1 MSAVADAG
9 GPAGAAPGGGPDPM
23 RVPAGPAAG
32 APSAPAASPST
43 SAGDEPQAVA
53 APPRNALLRLV
64 GVVTPLG
71 RVVALAAVAAGAA
84 GYALGWR
91 ELVAVAWTAVAL
103 GVLAVLHLVG
113 SAGVEVALRLPRD
126 RVVAGER
133 APATVSVRNPLRRR
147 AVGLTVE
154 VPVGSGLAEIHV
166 PSLGHGHA
174 HEDVFV
180 VPTVRRGV
188 ISLGPARIVRGDPLG
203 LVRRESTEARATRL
217 LVHPRTLAMPST
229 STGFVRD
236 LEGRATRDLTDSD
249 VSFQSL
255 REYVP
260 GDEMRHIHWRS
271 TAKTGVHMVRRF
283 EETRRSHIMVALSLH
298 AADYGAGDPERE
310 ATGAGTASDPVA
322 AGPAGGTTVAAG
334 RADGA
339 LAGSTA
345 DAEFE
350 LAVSVVGSL
359 GARAIVDARSVSVV
373 ASADRGAGGGSW
385 RGSWRGSGRARA
397 GRAPAAPTATGA
409 VRDVPGPRPRPSGP
423 RPPRLRRLAT
433 VTPTRLLDDLA
444 EIRATDRAASLVEV
458 ARAAADEVAGVSV
471 VFLVCG
477 TGASSASIRHAA
489 VGFPPGVQVVAVVCD
504 PEAEPG
510 LRRLG
515 DLTVLT
521 IGYLDDLR
529 GALQRSGS

>member
-1 MSAVADAG
+1 MSGAG
-9 GPAGAAPGGGPDPM
+9 SRGPAGVP
-23 RVPAGPAAG
+23 VPADARPVPDGPLPVGAPDAGPPPAAG
-32 APSAPAASPST
+32 PRR
-43 SAGDEPQAVA
+43 AVLA
-53 APPRNALLRLV
+53 RLV
-64 GVVTPLG
+64 AVVTPLG
-71 RVVALAAVAAGAA
+71 RVVAVAAVVAGAA

-91 ELVAVAWTAVAL
+91 ELVAVAWTAAAL
-103 GVLAVLHLVG
+103 WVIALLHLVG
-113 SAGVEVALRLPRD
+113 SAGVEVSLRLPRD

-133 APATVSVRNPLRRR
+133 APATVAVRNPLRRR

-166 PSLGHGHA
+166 PSLAHGHS

-180 VPTVRRGV
+180 VPTSRRGV
-188 ISLGPARIVRGDPLG
+188 IALGPARIVRGDPIG
-203 LVRRESTEARATRL
+203 LVRRESTEAAATRL
-217 LVHPRTLAMPST
+217 LVHPRTIAMPST

-260 GDEMRHIHWRS
+260 GDAVRHIHWRS

-283 EETRRSHIMVALSLH
+283 EETRRSHIMVALSLN
-298 AADYGAGDPERE
+298 AGDYGDGGPAEGTGSAGD
-310 ATGAGTASDPVA
+310 A
-322 AGPAGGTTVAAG
+322 ALPAGGTTVAAG
-334 RADGA
+334 REAGQV
-339 LAGSTA
+339 AGSTAAAA

-359 GARAIVDARSVSVV
+359 GARAIVEARTVSVV
-373 ASADRGAGGGSW
+373 ASADRAAG
-385 RGSWRGSGRARA
+385 RVRARRLPTLPALPGLARTAARSA
-397 GRAPAAPTATGA
+397 G
-409 VRDVPGPRPRPSGP
+409 PGSRTT
-423 RPPRLRRLAT
+423 RLRRLAT
-433 VTPTRLLDDLA
+433 VTRERLLDDLA
-444 EIRATDRAASLVEV
+444 EIGASERAAPLGEL

-477 TGASSASIRHAA
+477 TGAAPAAIRSAA

-504 PEAEPG
+504 PEVEPG

-515 DLTVLT
+515 ALSVLT

-529 GALQRSGS
+529 VALQKGAT

>member
-1 MSAVADAG
+1 MSAVGTRGAAADPD
-9 GPAGAAPGGGPDPM
+9 PAAVAPAAVAPLPEPGAAP
-23 RVPAGPAAG
+23 
-32 APSAPAASPST
+32 SAEAI
-43 SAGDEPQAVA
+43 
-53 APPRNALLRLV
+53 PPRSALARLV
-64 GVVTPLG
+64 AVVTPLG
-71 RVVALAAVAAGAA
+71 RVVALAAVVAGAV

-91 ELVAVAWTAVAL
+91 ELVAVAWTGAAL
-103 GVLAVLHLVG
+103 WAIALLHLVG
-113 SAGVEVALRLPRD
+113 SSGVEVSLRLPRD

-133 APATVSVRNPLRRR
+133 APATVAVRNPLRRR

-154 VPVGSGLAEIHV
+154 VPVGSGLAEVHV
-166 PSLGHGHA
+166 PSLAHGHT

-180 VPTVRRGV
+180 VPTSRRGV
-188 ISLGPARIVRGDPLG
+188 IALGPARIVRGDPIG
-203 LVRRESTEARATRL
+203 LVRRESAEAAATRL

-260 GDEMRHIHWRS
+260 GDPVRHIHWRS

-298 AADYGAGDPERE
+298 AGDYGDGDSVPDTAG
-310 ATGAGTASDPVA
+310 AAGGAGAV
-322 AGPAGGTTVAAG
+322 PAGGTTVAAG
-334 RADGA
+334 SAAGA

-359 GARAIVDARSVSVV
+359 GARAIVDARTVQVV
-373 ASADRGAGGGSW
+373 ASADRAA
-385 RGSWRGSGRARA
+385 GRARTRRLPTVPTLPGLA
-397 GRAPAAPTATGA
+397 RTAARSGG
-409 VRDVPGPRPRPSGP
+409 PGSRSA
-423 RPPRLRRLAT
+423 RLRRLAT
-433 VTPTRLLDDLA
+433 VTRDRLLDDLA
-444 EIRATDRAASLVEV
+444 EIGASDRSASLVEL

-477 TGASSASIRHAA
+477 TGASPAAIRAAA

-504 PEAEPG
+504 PEVEPG

-515 DLTVLT
+515 DLSVLT

-529 GALQRSGS
+529 GALQRSAT

>member
-1 MSAVADAG
+1 MSAVGTRGAAADPD
-9 GPAGAAPGGGPDPM
+9 PAAVAPAAVAPVPEPGAAP
-23 RVPAGPAAG
+23 
-32 APSAPAASPST
+32 SA
-43 SAGDEPQAVA
+43 EAV
-53 APPRNALLRLV
+53 PPRSALARLV
-64 GVVTPLG
+64 AVVTPLG
-71 RVVALAAVAAGAA
+71 RVVALAAVVAGAV

-91 ELVAVAWTAVAL
+91 ELVAVAWTGAAL
-103 GVLAVLHLVG
+103 WAIALLHLVG
-113 SAGVEVALRLPRD
+113 SSGVEVSLRLPRD

-133 APATVSVRNPLRRR
+133 APATVAVRNPLRRR

-154 VPVGSGLAEIHV
+154 VPVGSGLAEVHV
-166 PSLGHGHA
+166 PSLAHGHT

-180 VPTVRRGV
+180 VPTSRRGV
-188 ISLGPARIVRGDPLG
+188 IALGPARIVRGDPIG
-203 LVRRESTEARATRL
+203 LVRRESAEAAATRL

-260 GDEMRHIHWRS
+260 GDPVRHIHWRS

-298 AADYGAGDPERE
+298 AGDYGDGVSVPDAAG
-310 ATGAGTASDPVA
+310 AAGGAGAV
-322 AGPAGGTTVAAG
+322 PAGGTTVAAG
-334 RADGA
+334 SAAGA

-359 GARAIVDARSVSVV
+359 GARAIVDARTVQVV
-373 ASADRGAGGGSW
+373 ASADRAA
-385 RGSWRGSGRARA
+385 GRARA
-397 GRAPAAPTATGA
+397 RRLPTVPTLPGLARTAARSGG
-409 VRDVPGPRPRPSGP
+409 PGSRSA
-423 RPPRLRRLAT
+423 RLRRLAT
-433 VTPTRLLDDLA
+433 VTRDRLLDDLA
-444 EIRATDRAASLVEV
+444 EIGASDRAASLVEL

-477 TGASSASIRHAA
+477 TGASPAAIRAAA

-504 PEAEPG
+504 PEVEPG

-515 DLTVLT
+515 DLSVLT
-521 IGYLDDLR
+521 IGYLEDLR
-529 GALQRSGS
+529 GALQRSAT

>member
-1 MSAVADAG
+1 MPTAEAV
-9 GPAGAAPGGGPDPM
+9 
-23 RVPAGPAAG
+23 
-32 APSAPAASPST
+32 
-43 SAGDEPQAVA
+43 
-53 APPRNALLRLV
+53 PPRNALARLV
-64 GVVTPLG
+64 AVVTPLG
-71 RVVALAAVAAGAA
+71 RVVALAAVVAGAV

-91 ELVAVAWTAVAL
+91 ELVAVAWTGAAL
-103 GVLAVLHLVG
+103 WLIALLHLVG
-113 SAGVEVALRLPRD
+113 SSGVEVSLRLPRD

-133 APATVSVRNPLRRR
+133 APATVAVRNPLRRR

-154 VPVGSGLAEIHV
+154 VPVGSGLAEVHV
-166 PSLGHGHA
+166 PSLAHGHS

-180 VPTVRRGV
+180 VPTSRRGV
-188 ISLGPARIVRGDPLG
+188 IALGPARIVRGDPIG
-203 LVRRESTEARATRL
+203 LVRRESAEAAATRL

-260 GDEMRHIHWRS
+260 GDPVRHIHWRS

-298 AADYGAGDPERE
+298 AGDYGDGAPGPVPDSAG
-310 ATGAGTASDPVA
+310 GA
-322 AGPAGGTTVAAG
+322 AGIPPGGTTVAAG
-334 RADGA
+334 SAAGA
-339 LAGSTA
+339 LAASTA

-359 GARAIVDARSVSVV
+359 GARAIVDARTVQVV
-373 ASADRGAGGGSW
+373 ASADRSA
-385 RGSWRGSGRARA
+385 RRARRLPTVPTLPGLA
-397 GRAPAAPTATGA
+397 RTAA
-409 VRDVPGPRPRPSGP
+409 RSGP
-423 RPPRLRRLAT
+423 PGSRSARLRRLAT
-433 VTPTRLLDDLA
+433 VTRDRLLDDLA
-444 EIRATDRAASLVEV
+444 EIGASDRAASLVEL

-477 TGASSASIRHAA
+477 TGAAPAAIRAAA

-504 PEAEPG
+504 PEVEPG

-515 DLTVLT
+515 DLSVLT
-521 IGYLDDLR
+521 IGYLKDLR
-529 GALQRSGS
+529 GALQRSAS

>member
-1 MSAVADAG
+1 MSAVG
-9 GPAGAAPGGGPDPM
+9 TRGAAAAPDP
-23 RVPAGPAAG
+23 AAV
-32 APSAPAASPST
+32 ASPL
-43 SAGDEPQAVA
+43 EPAA
-53 APPRNALLRLV
+53 APPRHALARLV
-64 GVVTPLG
+64 AVVTPLG
-71 RVVALAAVAAGAA
+71 RVVALAAVVAGAV

-91 ELVAVAWTAVAL
+91 ELVAVAWTGAAL
-103 GVLAVLHLVG
+103 WVIALLHLVG
-113 SAGVEVALRLPRD
+113 ASGVEVSLRLPRD

-133 APATVSVRNPLRRR
+133 APATVAVRNPLRRR

-154 VPVGSGLAEIHV
+154 VPVGSGLAEVHV
-166 PSLGHGHA
+166 PSLAHGHS

-180 VPTVRRGV
+180 VPTTRRGV
-188 ISLGPARIVRGDPLG
+188 IALGPARIVRGDPIG
-203 LVRRESTEARATRL
+203 LVRRESAEAAATRL

-260 GDEMRHIHWRS
+260 GDPVRHIHWRS

-298 AADYGAGDPERE
+298 AGDYGGVAPGPVDD
-310 ATGAGTASDPVA
+310 ATAI
-322 AGPAGGTTVAAG
+322 PAGGTTVAAG
-334 RADGA
+334 SAAGA

-359 GARAIVDARSVSVV
+359 GARAIVDARTLQVV
-373 ASADRGAGGGSW
+373 ASADRAV
-385 RGSWRGSGRARA
+385 RRTRR
-397 GRAPAAPTATGA
+397 PPTAPTL
-409 VRDVPGPRPRPSGP
+409 PGLARTIARQGP
-423 RPPRLRRLAT
+423 PGSRSARLRRLAT
-433 VTPTRLLDDLA
+433 VTRDRLLDDLA
-444 EIRATDRAASLVEV
+444 EIGASDRAASLVEL
-458 ARAAADEVAGVSV
+458 ARAAVDEVAGVSV

-477 TGASSASIRHAA
+477 TGAAPAAIRAAA

-504 PEAEPG
+504 PEVEPG

-515 DLTVLT
+515 DLSVLT

-529 GALQRSGS
+529 GALQRSAT

>member
-1 MSAVADAG
+1 MTAVGTRGAADAPGPGGVPEVADAAPG
-9 GPAGAAPGGGPDPM
+9 AVPGAA
-23 RVPAGPAAG
+23 A
-32 APSAPAASPST
+32 
-43 SAGDEPQAVA
+43 
-53 APPRNALLRLV
+53 PRNAIARLV

-71 RVVALAAVAAGAA
+71 RVVAVAAVVAGAA

-91 ELVAVAWTAVAL
+91 ELVAVAWTAAALWVVAL
-103 GVLAVLHLVG
+103 LHLVG
-113 SAGVEVALRLPRD
+113 SAGVEVTLRLPRD

-133 APATVSVRNPLRRR
+133 APATVAVRNPLRRR

-166 PSLGHGHA
+166 PSLGHGHS

-180 VPTVRRGV
+180 VPTSRRGV
-188 ISLGPARIVRGDPLG
+188 IPLGPARIVRGDPIG
-203 LVRRESTEARATRL
+203 LVRRESAEAAATRL

-260 GDEMRHIHWRS
+260 GDAVRHIHWRS
-271 TAKTGVHMVRRF
+271 TAKTGVPMVRRF

-298 AADYGAGDPERE
+298 AGDYGNAAADGAAG
-310 ATGAGTASDPVA
+310 GAGAGADAGA
-322 AGPAGGTTVAAG
+322 AGGSGAGGDAGFPAGGTTVAAG
-334 RADGA
+334 GAADA
-339 LAGSTA
+339 LPGSTA
-345 DAEFE
+345 EAEFE

-359 GARAIVDARSVSVV
+359 GARAIVDARTVSVV
-373 ASADRGAGGGSW
+373 ASADRTG
-385 RGSWRGSGRARA
+385 RPRARRLPTVPTLPGLA
-397 GRAPAAPTATGA
+397 RTVRRPAPAASRSA
-409 VRDVPGPRPRPSGP
+409 
-423 RPPRLRRLAT
+423 RLRRLAT
-433 VTPTRLLDDLA
+433 VTRDRLLDDLA
-444 EIRATDRAASLVEV
+444 EIAADDRAAPLGEL

-477 TGASSASIRHAA
+477 TGAAPAAIRSAA

-504 PEAEPG
+504 PEAEAG

-515 DLTVLT
+515 DLSVLT
-521 IGYLDDLR
+521 VGYLDDLR
-529 GALQRSGS
+529 GALQRSAS

>member
-1 MSAVADAG
+1 MSAVG
-9 GPAGAAPGGGPDPM
+9 TRGAAAGSDPAD
-23 RVPAGPAAG
+23 VAAAAPAPAPAP
-32 APSAPAASPST
+32 APSA
-43 SAGDEPQAVA
+43 EVV
-53 APPRNALLRLV
+53 PPRNALARLV
-64 GVVTPLG
+64 AVVTPLG
-71 RVVALAAVAAGAA
+71 RVVALAAVVAGAV

-91 ELVAVAWTAVAL
+91 ELVAVAWTGAAL
-103 GVLAVLHLVG
+103 WVIALLHLVG
-113 SAGVEVALRLPRD
+113 SSGVEVSLRLPRD

-133 APATVSVRNPLRRR
+133 APATVAVRNPLRRR

-154 VPVGSGLAEIHV
+154 VPVGSGLAEVHV
-166 PSLGHGHA
+166 PSLAHGHT

-180 VPTVRRGV
+180 VPTSRRGV
-188 ISLGPARIVRGDPLG
+188 IALGPARIVRGDPIG
-203 LVRRESTEARATRL
+203 LVRRESAEAAATRL

-260 GDEMRHIHWRS
+260 GDPVRHIHWRS

-298 AADYGAGDPERE
+298 AGDYGD
-310 ATGAGTASDPVA
+310 GAPGPDA
-322 AGPAGGTTVAAG
+322 AGGAAGIPPGGTTVAAG
-334 RADGA
+334 SAAGA
-339 LAGSTA
+339 LAASTA

-359 GARAIVDARSVSVV
+359 GARAIVDARTLQVV
-373 ASADRGAGGGSW
+373 ASADRSA
-385 RGSWRGSGRARA
+385 RRARRLPTVPTLPGLA
-397 GRAPAAPTATGA
+397 RTVARPAP
-409 VRDVPGPRPRPSGP
+409 PGSRSA
-423 RPPRLRRLAT
+423 RLRRLAT
-433 VTPTRLLDDLA
+433 VTRDRLLDDLA
-444 EIRATDRAASLVEV
+444 EIGASDRAASLVEL

-477 TGASSASIRHAA
+477 TGAAPAAIRAAA

-504 PEAEPG
+504 PEVEPG

-515 DLTVLT
+515 DLSVLT

-529 GALQRSGS
+529 GALQRSAS

>member
-1 MSAVADAG
+1 
-9 GPAGAAPGGGPDPM
+9 
-23 RVPAGPAAG
+23 
-32 APSAPAASPST
+32 
-43 SAGDEPQAVA
+43 
-53 APPRNALLRLV
+53 
-64 GVVTPLG
+64 
-71 RVVALAAVAAGAA
+71 
-84 GYALGWR
+84 
-91 ELVAVAWTAVAL
+91 
-103 GVLAVLHLVG
+103 
-113 SAGVEVALRLPRD
+113 
-126 RVVAGER
+126 
-133 APATVSVRNPLRRR
+133 VRNPLRRR

-154 VPVGSGLAEIHV
+154 VPVGSGLAEVHV
-166 PSLGHGHA
+166 PSLAHGHA

-180 VPTVRRGV
+180 VPTSRRGV
-188 ISLGPARIVRGDPLG
+188 IALGPARIVRGDPIG
-203 LVRRESTEARATRL
+203 LVRRESAEAAATRL

-260 GDEMRHIHWRS
+260 GDPVRHIHWRS

-298 AADYGAGDPERE
+298 AGDYGD
-310 ATGAGTASDPVA
+310 GAGPSAPGSDA
-322 AGPAGGTTVAAG
+322 AGGVPGGTTVAAG
-334 RADGA
+334 SAAGA
-339 LAGSTA
+339 LAASTA

-359 GARAIVDARSVSVV
+359 GARAIVDARTLQVV
-373 ASADRGAGGGSW
+373 ASADGS
-385 RGSWRGSGRARA
+385 AR
-397 GRAPAAPTATGA
+397 RVRRLPTVPTLPGLARTVA
-409 VRDVPGPRPRPSGP
+409 RPGPPGSRTA
-423 RPPRLRRLAT
+423 RLRRLAT
-433 VTPTRLLDDLA
+433 VTRDRLLDDLA
-444 EIRATDRAASLVEV
+444 EIGASDRAASLVEL
-458 ARAAADEVAGVSV
+458 ARAAAEEVAGVSV

-477 TGASSASIRHAA
+477 TGAAPAAIRSAA

-515 DLTVLT
+515 DLSVLT

-529 GALQRSGS
+529 QALRRSAS

>member
-1 MSAVADAG
+1 MSAVGTRGAAADPDPIAVV
-9 GPAGAAPGGGPDPM
+9 PARVAPAPESGAAPGAAPGTAP
-23 RVPAGPAAG
+23 PA
-32 APSAPAASPST
+32 
-43 SAGDEPQAVA
+43 EAV
-53 APPRNALLRLV
+53 PPRNALARLV
-64 GVVTPLG
+64 AVVTPLG
-71 RVVALAAVAAGAA
+71 RVVALAAVVAGAA

-91 ELVAVAWTAVAL
+91 ELVAVAWTGAAL
-103 GVLAVLHLVG
+103 WIIALLHLVG
-113 SAGVEVALRLPRD
+113 SSGVEVSLRLPRD

-133 APATVSVRNPLRRR
+133 APATVAVRNPLRRR

-154 VPVGSGLAEIHV
+154 VPVGSGLAEVHV
-166 PSLGHGHA
+166 PSLAHGHA

-180 VPTVRRGV
+180 VPTSRRGV
-188 ISLGPARIVRGDPLG
+188 IALGPARIVRGDPIG
-203 LVRRESTEARATRL
+203 LVRRESTEAAATRL

-260 GDEMRHIHWRS
+260 GDPVRHIHWRS

-298 AADYGAGDPERE
+298 AGDYGD
-310 ATGAGTASDPVA
+310 GAAPSAPVVDA
-322 AGPAGGTTVAAG
+322 AGAPGVLAGGTTVAAG
-334 RADGA
+334 SASGA

-359 GARAIVDARSVSVV
+359 GARAIVDARTVQVV
-373 ASADRGAGGGSW
+373 ASADRAA
-385 RGSWRGSGRARA
+385 GRARTRRLPTVPTLPGLA
-397 GRAPAAPTATGA
+397 RTAARSGG
-409 VRDVPGPRPRPSGP
+409 PGSRSA
-423 RPPRLRRLAT
+423 RLRRLAT
-433 VTPTRLLDDLA
+433 VTRDRLLDDLA
-444 EIRATDRAASLVEV
+444 EIGASDRAASLVEL

-477 TGASSASIRHAA
+477 TGAAPAAIRAAA

-504 PEAEPG
+504 PEVEPG

-515 DLTVLT
+515 DLSVLT

-529 GALQRSGS
+529 GALQRSAS

>member
-1 MSAVADAG
+1 MSAVGARGRAAAPD
-9 GPAGAAPGGGPDPM
+9 PAAVPVPAAAPGA
-23 RVPAGPAAG
+23 VPPPA
-32 APSAPAASPST
+32 
-43 SAGDEPQAVA
+43 DAV
-53 APPRNALLRLV
+53 PPRNALARLV
-64 GVVTPLG
+64 AVVTPLG
-71 RVVALAAVAAGAA
+71 RVVALAAVIAGAV

-91 ELVAVAWTAVAL
+91 ELVAVAWTGVAL
-103 GVLAVLHLVG
+103 GVIALLHLVG
-113 SAGVEVALRLPRD
+113 SSGVEVSLRLPRD

-133 APATVSVRNPLRRR
+133 APATVAVRNPLRRR

-154 VPVGSGLAEIHV
+154 VPVGSGLAEVHV
-166 PSLGHGHA
+166 PSLAHGHS

-180 VPTVRRGV
+180 VPTTRRGV
-188 ISLGPARIVRGDPLG
+188 IALGPARIVRGDPIG
-203 LVRRESTEARATRL
+203 LVRRESAEAAATRL

-260 GDEMRHIHWRS
+260 GDPVRHIHWRS

-298 AADYGAGDPERE
+298 AGDYGD
-310 ATGAGTASDPVA
+310 GTAAAVADA
-322 AGPAGGTTVAAG
+322 AGSAGVPAGGTTVAAG
-334 RADGA
+334 SAAGA

-359 GARAIVDARSVSVV
+359 GARAIVDARTVQVV
-373 ASADRGAGGGSW
+373 ASADRAA
-385 RGSWRGSGRARA
+385 GRART
-397 GRAPAAPTATGA
+397 RRPPTAPTL
-409 VRDVPGPRPRPSGP
+409 PGLARTVARSGP
-423 RPPRLRRLAT
+423 PGSRSGRLRRLAT
-433 VTPTRLLDDLA
+433 VTRDRLLDDLA
-444 EIRATDRAASLVEV
+444 EIAASDRAASLVEL

-477 TGASSASIRHAA
+477 TGAAPARIRAAA

-504 PEAEPG
+504 PEVEPG

-515 DLTVLT
+515 DLSVLT

-529 GALQRSGS
+529 GALQRSAS

>member
-1 MSAVADAG
+1 MSAVAG
-9 GPAGAAPGGGPDPM
+9 SPPGA
-23 RVPAGPAAG
+23 
-32 APSAPAASPST
+32 SAPAAS
-43 SAGDEPQAVA
+43 AGDDPQAVA
-53 APPRNALLRLV
+53 APPRNALRRLV

-373 ASADRGAGGGSW
+373 ASADRGAGGGSGG
-385 RGSWRGSGRARA
+385 GSWRGSGHARA
-397 GRAPAAPTATGA
+397 GRAPAATTTTGA
-409 VRDVPGPRPRPSGP
+409 VRDVPGPRPRPSGS

-510 LRRLG
+510 LRRLA

>member
-1 MSAVADAG
+1 MSAVGTGARPGPGAD
-9 GPAGAAPGGGPDPM
+9 P
-23 RVPAGPAAG
+23 VV
-32 APSAPAASPST
+32 AASP
-43 SAGDEPQAVA
+43 AAEGVA
-53 APPRNALLRLV
+53 APPATDPPRNALVRLL

-71 RVVALAAVAAGAA
+71 RVVAIAAVVAGAA

-91 ELVAVAWTAVAL
+91 ELVAVAWTSAALWVVAL
-103 GVLAVLHLVG
+103 LHLVG
-113 SAGVEVALRLPRD
+113 SSGVEVSLRLPRD

-133 APATVSVRNPLRRR
+133 APATVAVRNPLRRR

-166 PSLGHGHA
+166 PSLAHGHT

-180 VPTVRRGV
+180 VPTSRRGV
-188 ISLGPARIVRGDPLG
+188 IALGPARIVRGDPIG
-203 LVRRESTEARATRL
+203 LVRRESAEAAATRL

-260 GDEMRHIHWRS
+260 GDAVRHIHWRS

-298 AADYGAGDPERE
+298 AADYGAADAED
-310 ATGAGTASDPVA
+310 AGGGPQ
-322 AGPAGGTTVAAG
+322 AGGEPGIPAGGTTVAAG
-334 RADGA
+334 RAAGA
-339 LAGSTA
+339 LPGSTA

-359 GARAIVDARSVSVV
+359 GARAIVDARTVAVV
-373 ASADRGAGGGSW
+373 ASADRG
-385 RGSWRGSGRARA
+385 GRARPRRLPTVPTLPGLA
-397 GRAPAAPTATGA
+397 RTARRPGPAASRSA
-409 VRDVPGPRPRPSGP
+409 
-423 RPPRLRRLAT
+423 RLRRLAT
-433 VTPTRLLDDLA
+433 VSRDRLLDDLA
-444 EIRATDRAASLVEV
+444 EIGADDRAAPLGEL

-477 TGASSASIRHAA
+477 TGAAPAAIRSAA

-515 DLTVLT
+515 DLSVLR

-529 GALQRSGS
+529 QALRRSAS

>member
-1 MSAVADAG
+1 MSAG
-9 GPAGAAPGGGPDPM
+9 GPGGAPGPGAGPVVAATAAPSAAAPSAAAPE
-23 RVPAGPAAG
+23 AAG
-32 APSAPAASPST
+32 APLASL
-43 SAGDEPQAVA
+43 
-53 APPRNALLRLV
+53 PPRNALVRLL
-64 GVVTPLG
+64 GVITPLG
-71 RVVALAAVAAGAA
+71 RVVAMAAVVAGAV

-91 ELVAVAWTAVAL
+91 ELVAVAWTCAGLWVIAL
-103 GVLAVLHLVG
+103 LHLVG
-113 SAGVEVALRLPRD
+113 SSGVEVSLRLPRD

-133 APATVSVRNPLRRR
+133 APATVAVRNPLRRR

-166 PSLGHGHA
+166 PSLAHGHA

-180 VPTVRRGV
+180 VPTSRRGV
-188 ISLGPARIVRGDPLG
+188 IALGPARIVRGDPIG
-203 LVRRESTEARATRL
+203 LVRRESAEAAATRL

-236 LEGRATRDLTDSD
+236 LEGRATRDLADSD

-260 GDEMRHIHWRS
+260 GDAVRHIHWRS
-271 TAKTGVHMVRRF
+271 TAKTGVPMVRRF

-298 AADYGAGDPERE
+298 AGDYGTA
-310 ATGAGTASDPVA
+310 GAGGAGAAPGSDGGPASGGEQA
-322 AGPAGGTTVAAG
+322 IPAGGTTVAAG
-334 RADGA
+334 RAAGA
-339 LAGSTA
+339 LPGSTA

-359 GARAIVDARSVSVV
+359 GARAIVDARTVSVV
-373 ASADRGAGGGSW
+373 ASA
-385 RGSWRGSGRARA
+385 ARA
-397 GRAPAAPTATGA
+397 GRPRARRLRTVPTLPGLARTVGRPGPAARSA
-409 VRDVPGPRPRPSGP
+409 
-423 RPPRLRRLAT
+423 RLRRLAT
-433 VTPTRLLDDLA
+433 VTPDRLLDDLA
-444 EIRATDRAASLVEV
+444 EIGADDRAAPLVEL
-458 ARAAADEVAGVSV
+458 ARAAAVEIAGVSV

-477 TGASSASIRHAA
+477 TGAASSAIRSAA

-515 DLTVLT
+515 DLSVLT

-529 GALQRSGS
+529 QALRRSAS

>member
-1 MSAVADAG
+1 MSAVGTGGAPGPGAG
-9 GPAGAAPGGGPDPM
+9 PVVAAAPAVVPVAAAPG
-23 RVPAGPAAG
+23 AAG
-32 APSAPAASPST
+32 APNAP
-43 SAGDEPQAVA
+43 V
-53 APPRNALLRLV
+53 PPRNALARLL
-64 GVVTPLG
+64 GAVTPLG
-71 RVVALAAVAAGAA
+71 RVVAIAAVVAGAA

-91 ELVAVAWTAVAL
+91 ELVAVAWTCAALWVVAL
-103 GVLAVLHLVG
+103 LHLVG
-113 SAGVEVALRLPRD
+113 SAGVEVSLRLPRD

-133 APATVSVRNPLRRR
+133 APATVAVRNPLRRR

-166 PSLGHGHA
+166 PSLAHGHA

-180 VPTVRRGV
+180 VPTSRRGV
-188 ISLGPARIVRGDPLG
+188 IALGPARIVRGDPIG
-203 LVRRESTEARATRL
+203 LVRRESAEAAATRL

-236 LEGRATRDLTDSD
+236 LEGRATRDLADSD

-260 GDEMRHIHWRS
+260 GDAVRHIHWRS
-271 TAKTGVHMVRRF
+271 TAKTGVPMVRRF

-298 AADYGAGDPERE
+298 AGDYGAAGADD
-310 ATGAGTASDPVA
+310 AGAGPASGGEP
-322 AGPAGGTTVAAG
+322 GIPAGGTTVAAG
-334 RADGA
+334 RAAGA
-339 LAGSTA
+339 LPGSTA

-359 GARAIVDARSVSVV
+359 GARAIVDARTVAVV
-373 ASADRGAGGGSW
+373 ASADRAG
-385 RGSWRGSGRARA
+385 RPRARRLPTVPTLPGLA
-397 GRAPAAPTATGA
+397 RTVRRPGPAASRSA
-409 VRDVPGPRPRPSGP
+409 
-423 RPPRLRRLAT
+423 RLRRLAT
-433 VTPTRLLDDLA
+433 VTPDRLLDDLA
-444 EIRATDRAASLVEV
+444 EIGADDRAAPLGEL
-458 ARAAADEVAGVSV
+458 ARAAAAEVAGVSV

-477 TGASSASIRHAA
+477 TGAAPAAIRSAA

-515 DLTVLT
+515 DLSVLT

-529 GALQRSGS
+529 QALRRSAS

>member
-1 MSAVADAG
+1 MSAVGTRGAPGVPD
-9 GPAGAAPGGGPDPM
+9 PAAAP
-23 RVPAGPAAG
+23 
-32 APSAPAASPST
+32 
-43 SAGDEPQAVA
+43 
-53 APPRNALLRLV
+53 APPPAPGAVPPLADVLPRRNALARLAAV
-64 GVVTPLG
+64 ITPLG
-71 RVVALAAVAAGAA
+71 RIVALAAVVAGAV

-91 ELVAVAWTAVAL
+91 ELVAVAWTGAAL
-103 GVLAVLHLVG
+103 WAIALLHLVG
-113 SAGVEVALRLPRD
+113 SSGVEVSLRLPRD

-133 APATVSVRNPLRRR
+133 APATVAVRNPLRRR

-154 VPVGSGLAEIHV
+154 VPVGSGLAEVHV
-166 PSLGHGHA
+166 PSLAHGHS

-180 VPTVRRGV
+180 VPTSRRGV
-188 ISLGPARIVRGDPLG
+188 IALGPARIVRGDPIG
-203 LVRRESTEARATRL
+203 LVRRESAEAAATRL

-260 GDEMRHIHWRS
+260 GDPVRHIHWRS

-298 AADYGAGDPERE
+298 AGDYGDGGAAP
-310 ATGAGTASDPVA
+310 AGTAP
-322 AGPAGGTTVAAG
+322 AGTAPAGDGVGGVPGGTTVAAG
-334 RADGA
+334 SAGGA
-339 LAGSTA
+339 LPGSTA

-359 GARAIVDARSVSVV
+359 GARAIVDARTVQVV
-373 ASADRGAGGGSW
+373 ASADRAA
-385 RGSWRGSGRARA
+385 GRART
-397 GRAPAAPTATGA
+397 RRPPTAPAL
-409 VRDVPGPRPRPSGP
+409 PGLARTVARSGP
-423 RPPRLRRLAT
+423 PGSRSARLRRLAT
-433 VTPTRLLDDLA
+433 VTRDRLLDDLA
-444 EIRATDRAASLVEV
+444 EIAASDRAASLVEL
-458 ARAAADEVAGVSV
+458 ARAAADEVAGVSI

-477 TGASSASIRHAA
+477 TGAAPAAIRAAA

-504 PEAEPG
+504 PEVEPG

-515 DLTVLT
+515 DLSVLT

-529 GALQRSGS
+529 GALQRSAT

>member
-1 MSAVADAG
+1 MSAVAD
-9 GPAGAAPGGGPDPM
+9 
-23 RVPAGPAAG
+23 PAAG
-32 APSAPAASPST
+32 SGTGAGVAPAADGVAAAVGPRA
-43 SAGDEPQAVA
+43 AGADDPQGVA
-53 APPRNALLRLV
+53 APPRNALRRLV

-71 RVVALAAVAAGAA
+71 RAVAAAAVVAGVA

-103 GVLAVLHLVG
+103 AVIALLHLVG

-133 APATVSVRNPLRRR
+133 APATVAVRNPLRRR

-166 PSLGHGHA
+166 PSLGHGHV

-180 VPTVRRGV
+180 VPTTRRGV
-188 ISLGPARIVRGDPLG
+188 IELGPARVVRGDPLG

-298 AADYGAGDPERE
+298 AADYGAGDPHRE
-310 ATGAGTASDPVA
+310 ATAGTAGAGASGAAGTSASDAPDA

-339 LAGSTA
+339 LPGSTA

-373 ASADRGAGGGSW
+373 ASADRA
-385 RGSWRGSGRARA
+385 A
-397 GRAPAAPTATGA
+397 GR
-409 VRDVPGPRPRPSGP
+409 PRPRPARARPP
-423 RPPRLRRLAT
+423 RLRSPRLRRLAT

-444 EIRATDRAASLVEV
+444 EIRATDHAASLVEV
-458 ARAAADEVAGVSV
+458 ARIAADEVAGVSV

-477 TGASSASIRHAA
+477 TGASSASIRAAA
-489 VGFPPGVQVVAVVCD
+489 VGFPPGVQVVAVVAD

-529 GALQRSGS
+529 GALQRGAS

>member
-1 MSAVADAG
+1 AV
-9 GPAGAAPGGGPDPM
+9 
-23 RVPAGPAAG
+23 
-32 APSAPAASPST
+32 
-43 SAGDEPQAVA
+43 
-53 APPRNALLRLV
+53 PPRSALARLV
-64 GVVTPLG
+64 AVVTPLG
-71 RVVALAAVAAGAA
+71 RVVALAAVVAGAV

-91 ELVAVAWTAVAL
+91 ELVAVAWTGAAL
-103 GVLAVLHLVG
+103 WVIALLHLVG
-113 SAGVEVALRLPRD
+113 SSGVEVSLRLPRD

-133 APATVSVRNPLRRR
+133 APATVAVRNPLRRR

-154 VPVGSGLAEIHV
+154 VPVGSGLAEVHV
-166 PSLGHGHA
+166 PSLAHGHT

-180 VPTVRRGV
+180 VPTSRRGV
-188 ISLGPARIVRGDPLG
+188 IALGPARIVRGDPIG
-203 LVRRESTEARATRL
+203 LVRRESAEAAATRL

-260 GDEMRHIHWRS
+260 GDPVRHIHWRS

-298 AADYGAGDPERE
+298 AGDYGDGVSIPDAAG
-310 ATGAGTASDPVA
+310 AAGGAGAV
-322 AGPAGGTTVAAG
+322 PAGGTTVAAG
-334 RADGA
+334 SAAGA

-359 GARAIVDARSVSVV
+359 GARAIADARTVQVV
-373 ASADRGAGGGSW
+373 ASADRAA
-385 RGSWRGSGRARA
+385 GRARTRRLPTVPTLPGLA
-397 GRAPAAPTATGA
+397 RTAARSGG
-409 VRDVPGPRPRPSGP
+409 PGSRSA
-423 RPPRLRRLAT
+423 RLRRLAT
-433 VTPTRLLDDLA
+433 VTRDRLLDDLA
-444 EIRATDRAASLVEV
+444 EIGASDRAASLVEL

-477 TGASSASIRHAA
+477 TGASPAAIRAAA

-504 PEAEPG
+504 PEVEPG

-515 DLTVLT
+515 DLSVLT
-521 IGYLDDLR
+521 IG
-529 GALQRSGS
+529 

>member
-9 GPAGAAPGGGPDPM
+9 GPAAGA
-23 RVPAGPAAG
+23 PAAG
-32 APSAPAASPST
+32 APAAGASAAAAPAAPAPG
-43 SAGDEPQAVA
+43 AGDDPQAAA
-53 APPRNALLRLV
+53 APPRDALRRLV

-71 RVVALAAVAAGAA
+71 RVVALAAVVAGVA

-103 GVLAVLHLVG
+103 GVLAGLHLVG

-133 APATVSVRNPLRRR
+133 APATVAVRNPLRRR

-166 PSLGHGHA
+166 PSLGHGQV

-180 VPTVRRGV
+180 VPTTRRGV
-188 ISLGPARIVRGDPLG
+188 IALGPARIVRGDPLG

-217 LVHPRTLAMPST
+217 LVHPRTLALPST

-236 LEGRATRDLTDSD
+236 LEGRATRDLADSD

-298 AADYGAGDPERE
+298 AGDYGAGDPDGE
-310 ATGAGTASDPVA
+310 AAAAAAGGAAAGTGSDPVA
-322 AGPAGGTTVAAG
+322 AGAAGGTTAAAG

-373 ASADRGAGGGSW
+373 ASADRGAG
-385 RGSWRGSGRARA
+385 RGRADH
-397 GRAPAAPTATGA
+397 APAVSTPAGA
-409 VRDVPGPRPRPSGP
+409 LRGVARPGAARS
-423 RPPRLRRLAT
+423 RPPRLHRLAT

-521 IGYLDDLR
+521 VGYLDDLR

>member
-1 MSAVADAG
+1 RFA
-9 GPAGAAPGGGPDPM
+9 
-23 RVPAGPAAG
+23 
-32 APSAPAASPST
+32 T
-43 SAGDEPQAVA
+43 SDLGAVA
-53 APPRNALLRLV
+53 APDPAAAPAPAPAPEPGAVPTAEAVPPRNALARLV
-64 GVVTPLG
+64 AVVTPLG
-71 RVVALAAVAAGAA
+71 RVVALAAVVAGAV

-91 ELVAVAWTAVAL
+91 ELVAVAWTGAAL
-103 GVLAVLHLVG
+103 WLIALLHLVG
-113 SAGVEVALRLPRD
+113 SSGVEVSLRLPRD

-133 APATVSVRNPLRRR
+133 APATVAVRNPLRRR

-154 VPVGSGLAEIHV
+154 VPVGSGLAEVHV
-166 PSLGHGHA
+166 PSLAHGHS

-180 VPTVRRGV
+180 VPTSRRGV
-188 ISLGPARIVRGDPLG
+188 IALGPARIVRGDPIG
-203 LVRRESTEARATRL
+203 LVRRESAEAAATRL

-260 GDEMRHIHWRS
+260 GDPVRHIHWRS

-298 AADYGAGDPERE
+298 AGDYGDGAPGPVPDSAG
-310 ATGAGTASDPVA
+310 GA
-322 AGPAGGTTVAAG
+322 AGIPPGGTTVAAG
-334 RADGA
+334 SAAGA
-339 LAGSTA
+339 LAASTA

-359 GARAIVDARSVSVV
+359 GARAIVDARTVQVV
-373 ASADRGAGGGSW
+373 ASADRSA
-385 RGSWRGSGRARA
+385 RRARRLPTVPTLPGLA
-397 GRAPAAPTATGA
+397 RTAA
-409 VRDVPGPRPRPSGP
+409 RSGP
-423 RPPRLRRLAT
+423 PGSRSARLRRLAT
-433 VTPTRLLDDLA
+433 VTRDRLLDDLA
-444 EIRATDRAASLVEV
+444 EIGASDRAASLVEL

-477 TGASSASIRHAA
+477 TGAAPAAIRAAA

-504 PEAEPG
+504 PEVEPG

-515 DLTVLT
+515 DLSVLT
-521 IGYLDDLR
+521 IGYLKDLR
-529 GALQRSGS
+529 GALQRSAS

>member
-1 MSAVADAG
+1 MPARVA
-9 GPAGAAPGGGPDPM
+9 PAPESGAAPGAAPGTAP
-23 RVPAGPAAG
+23 PA
-32 APSAPAASPST
+32 
-43 SAGDEPQAVA
+43 EAV
-53 APPRNALLRLV
+53 PPRNALARLV
-64 GVVTPLG
+64 AVVTPLG
-71 RVVALAAVAAGAA
+71 RVVALAAVVAGAA

-91 ELVAVAWTAVAL
+91 ELVAVAWTGAAL
-103 GVLAVLHLVG
+103 WIIALLHLVG
-113 SAGVEVALRLPRD
+113 SSGVEVSLRLPRD

-133 APATVSVRNPLRRR
+133 APATVAVRNPLRRR

-154 VPVGSGLAEIHV
+154 VPVGSGLAEVHV
-166 PSLGHGHA
+166 PSLAHGHA

-180 VPTVRRGV
+180 VPTSRRGV
-188 ISLGPARIVRGDPLG
+188 IALGPARIVRGDPIG
-203 LVRRESTEARATRL
+203 LVRRESTEAAATRL

-260 GDEMRHIHWRS
+260 GDPVRHIHWRS

-298 AADYGAGDPERE
+298 AGDYGD
-310 ATGAGTASDPVA
+310 GAAPSAPVVDA
-322 AGPAGGTTVAAG
+322 AGAPGVLAGGTTVAAG
-334 RADGA
+334 SASGA

-359 GARAIVDARSVSVV
+359 GARAIVDARTVQVV
-373 ASADRGAGGGSW
+373 ASADRAA
-385 RGSWRGSGRARA
+385 GRARTRRLPTVPTLPGLA
-397 GRAPAAPTATGA
+397 RTAARSGG
-409 VRDVPGPRPRPSGP
+409 PGSRSA
-423 RPPRLRRLAT
+423 RLRRLAT
-433 VTPTRLLDDLA
+433 VTRDRLLDDLA
-444 EIRATDRAASLVEV
+444 EIGASDRAASLVEL

-477 TGASSASIRHAA
+477 TGAAPAAIRAAA

-504 PEAEPG
+504 PEVEPG

-515 DLTVLT
+515 DLSVLT

-529 GALQRSGS
+529 GALQRSAS

>member
-1 MSAVADAG
+1 MSVAGTRRG
-9 GPAGAAPGGGPDPM
+9 GS
-23 RVPAGPAAG
+23 
-32 APSAPAASPST
+32 SAPAAA
-43 SAGDEPQAVA
+43 SAASAAPAAAAAPVVDDDPQAPA
-53 APPRNALLRLV
+53 APPRNAVVRLL

-71 RVVALAAVAAGAA
+71 RVVAIAAVVAGAA

-91 ELVAVAWTAVAL
+91 ELVAVAWTAAAL
-103 GVLAVLHLVG
+103 WVIALLHLVG
-113 SAGVEVALRLPRD
+113 SAGVEVVLRLPRD

-133 APATVSVRNPLRRR
+133 APATVAVRNPLRRR

-166 PSLGHGHA
+166 PSLGHGQV

-180 VPTVRRGV
+180 VPTSRRGV
-188 ISLGPARIVRGDPLG
+188 IALGPARIVRGDPIG
-203 LVRRESTEARATRL
+203 LVRRESAEAAATRL

-260 GDEMRHIHWRS
+260 GDAVRHIHWRS

-283 EETRRSHIMVALSLH
+283 EETRRSHVMVALSLH
-298 AADYGAGDPERE
+298 AGDYGAPEAE
-310 ATGAGTASDPVA
+310 AEADGARAGSASSAPGGVA
-322 AGPAGGTTVAAG
+322 GSAVPAGGTTVAAG
-334 RADGA
+334 RSEGG
-339 LAGSTA
+339 LAGSAA

-359 GARAIVDARSVSVV
+359 GACAIVDARTVSVV
-373 ASADRGAGGGSW
+373 ASADRA
-385 RGSWRGSGRARA
+385 GRARRRLPTA
-397 GRAPAAPTATGA
+397 PTLPGLARTVARSAPARSRSA
-409 VRDVPGPRPRPSGP
+409 
-423 RPPRLRRLAT
+423 RLVRLAT
-433 VTPTRLLDDLA
+433 VTRTRLLDDLA
-444 EIRATDRAASLVEV
+444 GIAAADRAVDVVEL

-477 TGASSASIRHAA
+477 TGAGPRAIRSAA

-504 PEAEPG
+504 PEAEPS
-510 LRRLG
+510 LRRVG
-515 DLTVLT
+515 DLSVLT
-521 IGYLDDLR
+521 IGYLEDLR
-529 GALQRSGS
+529 GALQRSAT

>member
-1 MSAVADAG
+1 MSAVAD
-9 GPAGAAPGGGPDPM
+9 PAAAPAPGAAD
-23 RVPAGPAAG
+23 
-32 APSAPAASPST
+32 
-43 SAGDEPQAVA
+43 PQAVA
-53 APPRNALLRLV
+53 APPRNALRRLV

-71 RVVALAAVAAGAA
+71 RVVAAVAVVAGVA

-103 GVLAVLHLVG
+103 AVVALLHLVG

-133 APATVSVRNPLRRR
+133 APATVAVRNPLRRR

-166 PSLGHGHA
+166 PSLGHGHV

-180 VPTVRRGV
+180 VPTTRRGV
-188 ISLGPARIVRGDPLG
+188 IELGPARVVRGDPLG

-298 AADYGAGDPERE
+298 AADYGAGDPHRE
-310 ATGAGTASDPVA
+310 ATAGTAGTAGTSGTSASDAPDA
-322 AGPAGGTTVAAG
+322 AVPAGGTTVAAG

-339 LAGSTA
+339 LPGSTA

-373 ASADRGAGGGSW
+373 ASAD
-385 RGSWRGSGRARA
+385 
-397 GRAPAAPTATGA
+397 GA
-409 VRDVPGPRPRPSGP
+409 VGRPRPRPRPAGA

-458 ARAAADEVAGVSV
+458 ARVAADEVAGVSV

-489 VGFPPGVQVVAVVCD
+489 VGFPPGVQVVAVVAD

-529 GALQRSGS
+529 GALQRGAS

>member
-1 MSAVADAG
+1 MSAVGTRGGAADPD
-9 GPAGAAPGGGPDPM
+9 PAAVAPAAVVPVPEPGAAP
-23 RVPAGPAAG
+23 
-32 APSAPAASPST
+32 SA
-43 SAGDEPQAVA
+43 EAV
-53 APPRNALLRLV
+53 PPRSALARLV
-64 GVVTPLG
+64 AVVTPLG
-71 RVVALAAVAAGAA
+71 RVVALAAVVAGAV

-91 ELVAVAWTAVAL
+91 ELVAVAWTGAAL
-103 GVLAVLHLVG
+103 WAIALLHLVG
-113 SAGVEVALRLPRD
+113 SSGVEVSLRLPRD

-133 APATVSVRNPLRRR
+133 APATVAVRNPLRRR

-154 VPVGSGLAEIHV
+154 VPVGSGLAEVHV
-166 PSLGHGHA
+166 PSLAHGRT

-180 VPTVRRGV
+180 VPTSRRGV
-188 ISLGPARIVRGDPLG
+188 IALGPARIVRGDPIG
-203 LVRRESTEARATRL
+203 LVRRESAEAAATRL

-260 GDEMRHIHWRS
+260 GDPVRHIHWRS

-298 AADYGAGDPERE
+298 AGDYGDGAPGLDAAG
-310 ATGAGTASDPVA
+310 AAGGAGAV
-322 AGPAGGTTVAAG
+322 PAGGTTVAAG
-334 RADGA
+334 SAAGA

-359 GARAIVDARSVSVV
+359 GARAIADARTVQVV
-373 ASADRGAGGGSW
+373 ASADRAA
-385 RGSWRGSGRARA
+385 GRARA
-397 GRAPAAPTATGA
+397 RRLPTVPTLPGLARTAARSGGPASRSA
-409 VRDVPGPRPRPSGP
+409 
-423 RPPRLRRLAT
+423 RLRRLAT
-433 VTPTRLLDDLA
+433 VTRDRLLDDLA
-444 EIRATDRAASLVEV
+444 EIGASERAASLVEL

-477 TGASSASIRHAA
+477 TGAAPAAIRAAA

-504 PEAEPG
+504 PEVEPG

-515 DLTVLT
+515 DLSVLT

-529 GALQRSGS
+529 GALQRSAT

>member
-1 MSAVADAG
+1 MSAVGTGGAPGPGAGPVVAAPAVVPAAAAPEAG
-9 GPAGAAPGGGPDPM
+9 GAPL
-23 RVPAGPAAG
+23 
-32 APSAPAASPST
+32 APAPLAP
-43 SAGDEPQAVA
+43 V
-53 APPRNALLRLV
+53 PPRNALVRLL

-71 RVVALAAVAAGAA
+71 RVVAIAAVVAGAA

-91 ELVAVAWTAVAL
+91 ELVAVAWTCAALWVVAL
-103 GVLAVLHLVG
+103 LHLVG
-113 SAGVEVALRLPRD
+113 SSGVEVSLRLPRD

-133 APATVSVRNPLRRR
+133 APATVAVRNPLRRR

-166 PSLGHGHA
+166 PSLAHGHA

-180 VPTVRRGV
+180 VPTSRRGV
-188 ISLGPARIVRGDPLG
+188 IALGPARIVRGDPIG
-203 LVRRESTEARATRL
+203 LVRRESAEAAATRL

-236 LEGRATRDLTDSD
+236 LEGRATRDLADSD

-260 GDEMRHIHWRS
+260 GDAVRHIHWRS
-271 TAKTGVHMVRRF
+271 TAKTGVPMVRRF

-298 AADYGAGDPERE
+298 AADYGA
-310 ATGAGTASDPVA
+310 AGAGDAGVGAGPASGGEP
-322 AGPAGGTTVAAG
+322 GIPAGGTTVAAG
-334 RADGA
+334 RAAGA
-339 LAGSTA
+339 LPGSTA

-359 GARAIVDARSVSVV
+359 GARAIVDARTVSVV
-373 ASADRGAGGGSW
+373 ASADRAG
-385 RGSWRGSGRARA
+385 RPRARRLPTVPTLPGLA
-397 GRAPAAPTATGA
+397 RTVRRPGPAASRSA
-409 VRDVPGPRPRPSGP
+409 
-423 RPPRLRRLAT
+423 RLRRLAT
-433 VTPTRLLDDLA
+433 VTPDRLLDDLA
-444 EIRATDRAASLVEV
+444 EIGADDRAAPLGEL
-458 ARAAADEVAGVSV
+458 ARAAAAEVAGVSV

-477 TGASSASIRHAA
+477 TGAAPAAIRSAA

-515 DLTVLT
+515 DLSVLT

-529 GALQRSGS
+529 QALRRSAS

>member
-1 MSAVADAG
+1 MTEVGTRGAADAPG
-9 GPAGAAPGGGPDPM
+9 RGDVPEVPDAAPG
-23 RVPAGPAAG
+23 
-32 APSAPAASPST
+32 
-43 SAGDEPQAVA
+43 A
-53 APPRNALLRLV
+53 APPRNAIARLV

-71 RVVALAAVAAGAA
+71 RVVAVVAVLAGAA

-91 ELVAVAWTAVAL
+91 ELVAVAWTAAALWVVAL
-103 GVLAVLHLVG
+103 LHLVG
-113 SAGVEVALRLPRD
+113 SSGVEVTLRLPRD

-133 APATVSVRNPLRRR
+133 APATVAVRNPLRRR

-166 PSLGHGHA
+166 PSLGHGHS

-180 VPTVRRGV
+180 VPTSRRGV
-188 ISLGPARIVRGDPLG
+188 IPLGPARIVRGDPIG
-203 LVRRESTEARATRL
+203 LVRRESTEAAATRL

-260 GDEMRHIHWRS
+260 GDAVRHIHWRS
-271 TAKTGVHMVRRF
+271 TAKTGVPMVRRF

-298 AADYGAGDPERE
+298 AGDYGDAAADGAAG
-310 ATGAGTASDPVA
+310 GAGADARAGA
-322 AGPAGGTTVAAG
+322 AGGSGSGGDAGIPAGGTTVAAG
-334 RADGA
+334 GA
-339 LAGSTA
+339 AARPGSTA

-359 GARAIVDARSVSVV
+359 GARAIVDARTVSVV
-373 ASADRGAGGGSW
+373 ASADRTA
-385 RGSWRGSGRARA
+385 RPRARRLPTVPTLPGLA
-397 GRAPAAPTATGA
+397 RTVRRPAPAASRSA
-409 VRDVPGPRPRPSGP
+409 
-423 RPPRLRRLAT
+423 RLRRLAT
-433 VTPTRLLDDLA
+433 VTRDRLLDDLA
-444 EIRATDRAASLVEV
+444 EIVADDRAAPLGEL

-477 TGASSASIRHAA
+477 TGAAPAAIRSAA

-504 PEAEPG
+504 PEAEAG

-515 DLTVLT
+515 DLSVLT
-521 IGYLDDLR
+521 VGYLDDLR
-529 GALQRSGS
+529 GALQRSAS

>member
-1 MSAVADAG
+1 MSAVGTRGGADAADPAAVARAVAPAPEPG
-9 GPAGAAPGGGPDPM
+9 AAPAVAGAAGAAGAAAAAAAAGA
-23 RVPAGPAAG
+23 AGPA
-32 APSAPAASPST
+32 P
-43 SAGDEPQAVA
+43 AVA
-53 APPRNALLRLV
+53 RPRHALARLV
-64 GVVTPLG
+64 AVVTPLG
-71 RVVALAAVAAGAA
+71 RVVALGAVLAGAA

-91 ELVAVAWTAVAL
+91 ELVAVGWTAGAL
-103 GVLAVLHLVG
+103 WLIALLHLVG
-113 SAGVEVALRLPRD
+113 SSGVEVSLRLPRD

-133 APATVSVRNPLRRR
+133 APATVAVRNPLRRR

-154 VPVGSGLAEIHV
+154 VPVGSGLAEVHV
-166 PSLGHGHA
+166 PSLAHGHT

-180 VPTVRRGV
+180 VPTSRRGV
-188 ISLGPARIVRGDPLG
+188 IALGPARIVRGDPIG
-203 LVRRESTEARATRL
+203 LVRRESAEAAATRL

-260 GDEMRHIHWRS
+260 GDPVRHIHWRS

-283 EETRRSHIMVALSLH
+283 EEIRRSHIMVALSLH
-298 AADYGAGDPERE
+298 AGDYGDGEAAVAEAGAP
-310 ATGAGTASDPVA
+310 AGGAGAI
-322 AGPAGGTTVAAG
+322 PAGGTTVAAG
-334 RADGA
+334 HAAGA

-359 GARAIVDARSVSVV
+359 GARAIVDARTLQVV
-373 ASADRGAGGGSW
+373 ASADRT
-385 RGSWRGSGRARA
+385 AR
-397 GRAPAAPTATGA
+397 RVRRLPT
-409 VRDVPGPRPRPSGP
+409 VPTLPGLARTVARSGP
-423 RPPRLRRLAT
+423 PGSRSARLRRLAT
-433 VTPTRLLDDLA
+433 VTRDRLLDDLA
-444 EIRATDRAASLVEV
+444 EITASDRAASLVEL
-458 ARAAADEVAGVSV
+458 ARAASDEVAGVSV

-477 TGASSASIRHAA
+477 TGAAPAAIRSAA

-504 PEAEPG
+504 PEVEPG

-515 DLTVLT
+515 DLSVLT

-529 GALQRSGS
+529 GALQRSAS